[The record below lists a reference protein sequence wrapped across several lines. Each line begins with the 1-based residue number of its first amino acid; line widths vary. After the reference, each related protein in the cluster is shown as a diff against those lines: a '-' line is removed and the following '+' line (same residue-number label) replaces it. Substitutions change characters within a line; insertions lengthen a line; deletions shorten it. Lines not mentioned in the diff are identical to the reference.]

1 MESLH
6 VCQQQSSL
14 WKCFGALRTLA
25 GFQLIPMLACSVLF
39 ILPFHVKNLMA
50 FFTWK
55 TPARYLCWKYI
66 PCNIQIWT
74 QTYFCMWNFW
84 CLFSW
89 LREANVLLQMGQRN
103 CIPLVGCEGG
113 SSGRTLLLGLFR
125 FDFNFWRRFLRDMFL
140 FFNPPF
146 PVCNWS
152 CDSEATAQSLWGS
165 SRPPRAIWRKFH
177 KRRCQKKRELSNQNL
192 TNNYENE
199 DTLWKSS

>member
-1 MESLH
+1 MFRGTQDTGWLPTDPHACLLCAPHIAISCQKPHGILHMENTCK
-6 VCQQQSSL
+6 V
-14 WKCFGALRTLA
+14 F
-25 GFQLIPMLACSVLF
+25 VL
-39 ILPFHVKNLMA
+39 K
-50 FFTWK
+50 
-55 TPARYLCWKYI
+55 I

-152 CDSEATAQSLWGS
+152 WDSEATAQSLWGS

-177 KRRCQKKRELSNQNL
+177 KRRYQNKRELSNQNL